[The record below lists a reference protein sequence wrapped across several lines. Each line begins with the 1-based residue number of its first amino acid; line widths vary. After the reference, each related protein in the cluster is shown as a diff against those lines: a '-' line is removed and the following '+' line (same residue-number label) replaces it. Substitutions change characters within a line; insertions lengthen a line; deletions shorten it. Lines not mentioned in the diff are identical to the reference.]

1 MLRLKIEK
9 RATISPTIRASALIL
24 AILIALLISTILIN
38 MAGADPLIAY
48 SSLFYGAFGSV
59 YGISETI
66 IKTTPLLLIGLGMCV
81 AFRSKIWNIGGEGQY
96 IMGAIIATVIGVF
109 LSSMPSPLIILTII
123 LASFLIGAL
132 WGAFAGFLKAKLE
145 VNEII
150 VTIMLNYIAIYFLY
164 YLIRGPFKDQTIV
177 GGFPQSPPI
186 SKSAIL
192 PTIFPELR
200 INLGIIIALVIAI
213 LVYMLLFKTTLGYK
227 IRVIGSNP
235 IAANYGGIKVTRII
249 ILSMFISGGL
259 AGIAGAIEIC
269 GVHGRLLDG
278 IVAGYGYIGIVVAL
292 LGELHPIGIIF
303 AAIFFGAMIVGM
315 QEMQRTIRVPFAL
328 IQSMEGLI
336 IILVL
341 ITSLMAQYKITLK
354 RM

>member
-1 MLRLKIEK
+1 LKIEK
-9 RATISPTIRASALIL
+9 RAIVSPITRAFALIL
-24 AILIALLISTILIN
+24 AIVIALAISSILFN
-38 MAGADPLIAY
+38 MAGVDPFVAY
-48 SSLFYGAFGSV
+48 ASLFYGAFGSI

-66 IKTTPLLLIGLGMCV
+66 IKTTPLLLIGLGMCI

-96 IMGAIIATVIGVF
+96 VMGAIIATVIGVF
-109 LSSMPSPLIILTII
+109 FPSISSFLLILTII
-123 LASFLIGAL
+123 LASFFVSAL
-132 WGAFAGFLKAKLE
+132 WGALAGFLKAKLE

-186 SKSAIL
+186 DKSATL
-192 PTIFPELR
+192 PIIFPGLR
-200 INLGIIIALVIAI
+200 INLGIIIAIAIAI
-213 LVYMLLFKTTLGYK
+213 LAYVLLFKTTLGYK
-227 IRVIGSNP
+227 IRIVGLNP
-235 IAANYGGIKVTRII
+235 VAANYGGISVTKII
-249 ILSMFISGGL
+249 MLSMFISGGL

-292 LGELHPIGIIF
+292 LGELHPIGIIL

-341 ITSLMAQYKITLK
+341 ITSLVMQYKITFK
-354 RM
+354 KE

>member
-1 MLRLKIEK
+1 VRLKIEK
-9 RATISPTIRASALIL
+9 RSTISPITRAFTLIL
-24 AILIALLISTILIN
+24 AIVAALVISSILFNIASV
-38 MAGADPLIAY
+38 DPFIAY
-48 SSLFYGAFGSV
+48 ASLFYGAFGSI

-66 IKTTPLLLIGLGMCV
+66 IKTTPLLLIGLGMCI
-81 AFRSKIWNIGGEGQY
+81 AFRSKVWNIGGEGQY

-109 LSSMPSPLIILTII
+109 FPPMSSFLLILTII
-123 LASFLIGAL
+123 LASFFMGAL
-132 WGAFAGFLKAKLE
+132 WGALAGFLKAKLE

-186 SKSAIL
+186 DKSATL
-192 PTIFPELR
+192 PIIFPGLR
-200 INLGIIIALVIAI
+200 INLGIIIAIVIAI
-213 LVYMLLFKTTLGYK
+213 LAYVLLFRTTLGYK
-227 IRVIGSNP
+227 IRIVGLNP
-235 IAANYGGIKVTRII
+235 VAANYGGISVTKII
-249 ILSMFISGGL
+249 MLSMFISGGL
-259 AGIAGAIEIC
+259 SGIAGAIEIC

-292 LGELHPIGIIF
+292 LGELHPIGIIL
-303 AAIFFGAMIVGM
+303 AAIFFGAMRVGM
-315 QEMQRTIRVPFAL
+315 QEMQRTIRVPLAF

-341 ITSLMAQYKITLK
+341 ITSLMMQYKITFRK
-354 RM
+354 E

>member
-1 MLRLKIEK
+1 MRLKIEK
-9 RATISPTIRASALIL
+9 RTTIPPITRAFSMIL
-24 AILIALLISTILIN
+24 AIIVALAMSSVLFN
-38 MAGADPLIAY
+38 MAGVDPLMAY
-48 SSLFYGAFGSV
+48 ASLFYGAFGSI

-66 IKTTPLLLIGLGMCV
+66 MKTTPLLLIGLGICI

-96 IMGAIIATVIGVF
+96 LMGAIIATVIGVF
-109 LSSMPSPLIILTII
+109 FNSIPSPLLILTII
-123 LASFLIGAL
+123 LASFFTSAL
-132 WGAFAGFLKAKLE
+132 WGALAGLLKAKLE

-186 SKSAIL
+186 GNSAKL
-192 PTIFPELR
+192 PTIFPESR
-200 INLGIIIALVIAI
+200 INLGIIIAIAIAI
-213 LVYMLLFKTTLGYK
+213 LVYVLLFRTTLGYK
-227 IRVIGSNP
+227 IRIVGLNP
-235 IAANYGGIKVTRII
+235 VAANYGGISVTKIT

-292 LGELHPIGIIF
+292 LGELHPVGTILS
-303 AAIFFGAMIVGM
+303 AIFFGAMIVGM
-315 QEMQRTIRVPFAL
+315 QEMQRAIRVPLAF

-341 ITSLMAQYKITLK
+341 VTSLIMQYKITFK
-354 RM
+354 KE